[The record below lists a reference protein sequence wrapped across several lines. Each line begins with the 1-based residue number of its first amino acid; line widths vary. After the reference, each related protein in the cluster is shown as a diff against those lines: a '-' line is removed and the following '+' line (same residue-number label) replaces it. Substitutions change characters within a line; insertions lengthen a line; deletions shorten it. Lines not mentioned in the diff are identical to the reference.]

1 MKTQWVGICVS
12 LAVHGMAALLLFNL
26 SQGFSSESR
35 PLVFDLSFEA
45 AVPLGKDS
53 PYHLPHQ
60 LSQLGIPNRDKEAIP
75 SLPAE
80 NALDSADTEPQPVS
94 TGPPLLHP
102 GKAQPVKNDPPPLPR
117 PIKQES
123 TKPEPPSPSVASKRP
138 EPEIRKRRPEQR
150 REEKDLPALP
160 EQTASPPRESEK
172 MPASPEPASAKT
184 FGEKKN
190 ARTARNKSH
199 GDRLSRSAT
208 ASEDF
213 SSKLKI
219 GPPDPGG
226 GGLSGE
232 FGDTHSGKTAN
243 NGENAYLSIHFGFI
257 RRRLRQSLCYP
268 RTARQR
274 EWAGKVLIAFTI
286 QPNGKA
292 DRIEIRKSCGIPLLD
307 KSALFT
313 VRNAGPF
320 PKPPTAVRIIIPI
333 LYQLN

>member
-1 MKTQWVGICVS
+1 MKTQWVGICIS

-26 SQGFSSESR
+26 SQGFLPESS

-53 PYHLPHQ
+53 PYNMPHQ
-60 LSQLGIPNRDKEAIP
+60 LSQLGIPNGDKEAIH
-75 SLPAE
+75 SLHGE

-94 TGPPLLHP
+94 TGPPFLQP
-102 GKAQPVKNDPPPLPR
+102 GKAQPVKTDPPPLPR
-117 PIKQES
+117 PFKQER
-123 TKPEPPSPSVASKRP
+123 TKPEPPSPSAAFKRP
-138 EPEIRKRRPEQR
+138 EPEIRKRRPEHR

-160 EQTASPPRESEK
+160 EQIASPLRGPEK
-172 MPASPEPASAKT
+172 MPTSPEPASAKT
-184 FGEKKN
+184 FDEKKN
-190 ARTARNKSH
+190 TRIARIKSH
-199 GDRLSRSAT
+199 GDRLSQSAT

-213 SSKLKI
+213 SSKPKT
-219 GPPDPGG
+219 GPPDT

-232 FGDTHSGKTAN
+232 FGETYSGKTEN
-243 NGENAYLSIHFGFI
+243 NGENAYLNIHFGFI

-268 RTARQR
+268 RAARQR

-292 DRIEIRKSCGIPLLD
+292 ERIEIRKSCGIPLLD
-307 KSALFT
+307 KSALST